1 MRIAVQPVMSHR
13 LLSSIY
19 LHRILSTIVKRIFS
33 ALLVFSF
40 ALSATA
46 GLATAEETSFNHVR
60 MPNNKGKEIKS
71 VLTFSDNDKAVE
83 VRPKKGQAVSIP
95 YSQIDKCSYEYTE
108 SLTPILKTSKTH
120 WLKIDYHDKNPNQ
133 VLVLRMS
140 GGNYTRILD
149 ALKAH
154 AGIDAELFG
163 NANKRRGDF
172 WAKH

>member
-1 MRIAVQPVMSHR
+1 
-13 LLSSIY
+13 LL
-19 LHRILSTIVKRIFS
+19 
-33 ALLVFSF
+33 A
-40 ALSATA
+40 A
-46 GLATAEETSFNHVR
+46 GLAAAEETSFNQVR

-71 VLTFSDNDKAVE
+71 VLTFSDSAKAIE
-83 VRPKKGQAVSIP
+83 VRPKKGKAVAVP
-95 YSQIDKCSYEYTE
+95 YGQIDKCSYEYTE
-108 SLTPILKTSKTH
+108 SLTPLLQASKTH

-140 GGNYTRILD
+140 KGNYIRILD

-154 AGIDAELFG
+154 TGIDAELVG